1 MAKLKLKTL
10 RINNNSTKT
19 IKECYEEYM
28 DYCKAIGQRD
38 ATLVSK
44 QRFYT
49 YELTKMICIEENISK
64 LTKEKIQKHVNNM
77 RDKGYKGN
85 YYSTFVI
92 KLRAFLTYCFKREYL
107 EKFEVKIP
115 NVLLEKKVVYTED
128 ELDRL
133 LKKPNLNTCLVGDY
147 RSYVIVAFFISTG
160 CRSETLLNVRVKDID
175 FENEIIL
182 FAHMKTKRQ
191 INVPLSKSLK
201 NILQEYIH
209 VLGLKQDD
217 ILFPKLDGNKM
228 SYDTLHQNLVNYF
241 KHCKVKMHGV
251 NTFRNTFA
259 TMFIKNGGDIYRLK
273 AQLAHTQIK
282 TTERYVNLL
291 PIDMK
296 DDLLK
301 YNPLD
306 ILNKKNRKVKLNRK

>member
-1 MAKLKLKTL
+1 MPKLRLKTL
-10 RINNNSTKT
+10 RINNNSNKT

-49 YELTKMICIEENISK
+49 YELTKLISVEENISK
-64 LTKEKIQKHVNNM
+64 ITKEKIQKHVNSM

-85 YYSTFVI
+85 YYSTFVVKI
-92 KLRAFLTYCFKREYL
+92 RAFLTYCFKREYL

-115 NVLLEKKVVYTED
+115 NVLLEKKIVYTEAEID
-128 ELDRL
+128 AL

-147 RSYVIVAFFISTG
+147 RSYAIVSFFLGTG
-160 CRSETLLNVRVKDID
+160 CRSETLLNVRVKDVD
-175 FENEIIL
+175 FDEERIL
-182 FAHMKTKRQ
+182 FAHMKTRRQ
-191 INVPLSKSLK
+191 IIVPLSKSLK
-201 NILQEYIH
+201 NILREYIS
-209 VLGLKQDD
+209 VLGLKEDD
-217 ILFPKLDGNKM
+217 ILFPKLNGTKM

-259 TMFIKNGGDIYRLK
+259 TMFIREGGDIYRLK
-273 AQLAHTQIK
+273 TQLAHSNIK

-291 PIDMK
+291 PIEMK